1 MVRSSSTLI
10 MASFIMSAAVP
21 WMGVLMAAR
30 EALLRCMPLR
40 ELMSLMMRFLPVRV
54 SV

>member
-1 MVRSSSTLI
+1 MI
-10 MASFIMSAAVP
+10 IASLIMSAAVP

-30 EALLRCMPLR
+30 DALLRCIPLR
-40 ELMSLMMRFLPVRV
+40 ELMSLMMRFLPVSV